1 MQKSLAFE
9 ASDSFKRVSWEV
21 HNVWDTDTYLIK
33 NKTIQLQ
40 TPDCSPHRLMM
51 LPWAISVA
59 DYGPGVDGTVDICWY
74 GPDLLE
80 KPKFSMERSCW
91 QLMSKW
97 QQLCVPGLW
106 GFFPSMVCSSAGAEL
121 GRDPSTWVETLLEIN
136 FQLIY
141 KRYSYKKGQNKK
153 PPNND
158 SIWGEEI
165 QRECWKKKR
174 SFKMSVL
181 LTCVSGDDWFIP
193 LVLWNSTSKV
203 PCEVLGSFKHLGKLN
218 SGSKYWGIFEECNLC
233 FHRKLFLKATGL
245 PIPNGSSA

>member
-158 SIWGEEI
+158 SIWGRRNSKRVLEEKEVIYNVSPLDLCEWWWLVHTFSALKFHFKGTLWGAWEFQTPWKIKFRI
-165 QRECWKKKR
+165 QILRY
-174 SFKMSVL
+174 F
-181 LTCVSGDDWFIP
+181 
-193 LVLWNSTSKV
+193 
-203 PCEVLGSFKHLGKLN
+203 
-218 SGSKYWGIFEECNLC
+218 WGM
-233 FHRKLFLKATGL
+233 
-245 PIPNGSSA
+245 